1 VEVETA
7 VLTNR
12 RGRTAALLIVLTG
25 AILFGAAPRW
35 AMVKSESL
43 TAVGDTTPAALRDVA
58 RRLEQFR
65 IALASVVTDARRP
78 LPLPTLVY
86 VFASRA
92 AIQPFLPLRDGRPV
106 ALRGYFHRDA
116 DQYALAMS
124 MDEDEESASIIFHEY
139 THLLVQRARTLP
151 IWLNEGLA
159 EYFSTFALASRGR
172 SAEIGRPIPRH
183 VRLLRQR
190 FLPLSQLLA
199 VGASSELYDEG
210 ERRSVFYAEAWAL
223 THYLML
229 EVPDGPARINQ
240 YGAAAAGGRA
250 PDQVFWD
257 VFGVTPV
264 EFEPRLREYVSR
276 STFRSR
282 AYTFPTRIDSE
293 RVGPARTL
301 SQGEADA
308 WLGDLQRRIG
318 RQAEGAARI
327 ERAVEE
333 DPKSARVHIALGR
346 LRLDQARAPEARMA
360 LSKAMEIDPT
370 SADAFAWSAY
380 AHMVTGNLP
389 EARTAIGRALALEP
403 ERPDYR
409 LRDADVAVLEGDL
422 TRART
427 VLLEVIGMT
436 TDPAVATRAR
446 ERLNVI
452 R

>member
-1 VEVETA
+1 M
-7 VLTNR
+7 
-12 RGRTAALLIVLTG
+12 VLTG
-25 AILFGAAPRW
+25 AVLLGAAPRW

-43 TAVGDTTPAALRDVA
+43 TALGDTTPAALREVA

-65 IALASVVTDARRP
+65 IALASVVSEARRP
-78 LPLPTLVY
+78 LALPTLVY

-116 DQYALAMS
+116 DEYALAMS
-124 MDEDEESASIIFHEY
+124 VDEGEESASIVFHEY
-139 THLLVQRARTLP
+139 THLLVQRARALP

-159 EYFSTFALASRGR
+159 EYFSTFALAARGR
-172 SAEIGRPIPRH
+172 SAEIGRPIARH

-199 VGASSELYDEG
+199 VSASSELYDEG
-210 ERRSVFYAEAWAL
+210 ERRSIFYAEAWAL

-229 EVPDGPARINQ
+229 EMPDGPALINR
-240 YGAAAAGGRA
+240 YGAAAVEGRA
-250 PDQVFWD
+250 PDQVFRD
-257 VFGVTPV
+257 VFGVTPT

-276 STFRSR
+276 SMFRSR
-282 AYTFPTRIDSE
+282 AYTFPTRIDAE
-293 RVGPARTL
+293 NVGAARTL

-308 WLGDLQRRIG
+308 WLGDLQRRVG

-327 ERAVEE
+327 ERAAEE
-333 DPKSARVHIALGR
+333 DPKTARVHIALGR
-346 LRLDQARAPEARMA
+346 LRLDQDRALDARMA
-360 LSKAMEIDPT
+360 LSRAIEIDPA

-389 EARTAIGRALALEP
+389 EARAAIARARALEP

-422 TRART
+422 TRARA
-427 VLLEVIGMT
+427 VLVEVIAMT
-436 TDPAVATRAR
+436 TDPDVAARAQ

>member
-7 VLTNR
+7 VLTSR
-12 RGRTAALLIVLTG
+12 RGRTTALLIVLTS
-25 AILFGAAPRW
+25 AVLLGAAPRW

-43 TAVGDTTPAALRDVA
+43 TAIGDTPPAALRDVA

-92 AIQPFLPLRDGRPV
+92 AIQPFLPLQDGRPV

-116 DQYALAMS
+116 DEYALAMS
-124 MDEDEESASIIFHEY
+124 VDEDEESASIVFHEY
-139 THLLVQRARTLP
+139 THLLVQRARALP

-159 EYFSTFALASRGR
+159 EYFSTFALVSRGR
-172 SAEIGRPIPRH
+172 SADIGRPIARH

-199 VGASSELYDEG
+199 VSASSELYDEG
-210 ERRSVFYAEAWAL
+210 ERRSIFYAEAWAL
-223 THYLML
+223 THYLMA
-229 EVPDGPARINQ
+229 EMPDGSALINR

-250 PDQVFWD
+250 PDEVFQD
-257 VFGVTPV
+257 MFGLTPA

-282 AYTFPTRIDSE
+282 AYRFPARIDAE
-293 RVGPARTL
+293 RLAPARTL
-301 SQGEADA
+301 SQGEAGA
-308 WLGDLQRRIG
+308 WLGDLQRRVG
-318 RQAEGAARI
+318 RQAEAASRI

-333 DPKSARVHIALGR
+333 DPTTAHAYIALGR
-346 LRLDQARAPEARMA
+346 LRLDQDRAAEARTA
-360 LSKAMEIDPT
+360 LSRAIEIDP
-370 SADAFAWSAY
+370 SAADAFAWAAY

-389 EARTAIGRALALEP
+389 AARAAIARALALDP
-403 ERPDYR
+403 QRPDYR
-409 LRDADVAVLEGDL
+409 LRMRMSPCS
-422 TRART
+422 RAT
-427 VLLEVIGMT
+427 S
-436 TDPAVATRAR
+436 RAPGPCSST
-446 ERLNVI
+446 
-452 R
+452 